1 MTTTKKLNFSTIKS
15 AVKDIAT
22 GKMIIVVDDPNREN
36 EGDLVC
42 SAQKVT
48 PEIINFM
55 TKFGRGLVCVPV
67 KGERLDN
74 LEIKVVEK
82 KHGVVINEK
91 ISCAFTESVD
101 YKKGTTTGISA
112 YDRAKTIRALADNK
126 SLPSDFERPGH
137 IFPLRYKEGGVL
149 VRAGHTEASVDL
161 ALLAG
166 LDGSAVICEIMKDDG
181 TMARLHDL
189 FAFAKKYKLKIITVE
204 ELIKYRRKN
213 EKLVKEVVSVK
224 FPTKYGN
231 FNLSLFEDTIKKET
245 HLAIIKGNVRNKKNV
260 LVRVHSSCETGD
272 IFHSLKCDCGE
283 QLEQALTM
291 IEKQGCGV
299 VLYMHQEGRGIGLAN
314 KIKAYKLQEEGMDTV
329 EANVALG
336 FAPDLRDYGVGA
348 QILCEL
354 GISSIKLMTNNP
366 RKIIGLNGYGLKITG
381 RVPIEVPSNKINKK
395 YLKTK
400 KDKMGHILKEFKG
413 DKNENY

>member
-1 MTTTKKLNFSTIKS
+1 MKTPGKFKFATIEA
-15 AVKDIAT
+15 AVKDIKK

-48 PEIINFM
+48 PQIINFM

-67 KGERLDN
+67 KGDRLDK
-74 LEIKVVEK
+74 LEIKTVEK
-82 KHGVVINEK
+82 KHGVISHDK

-101 YKKGTTTGISA
+101 YKNGTSTGISA
-112 YDRAKTIRALADNK
+112 YDRAKTIRAIADGASK
-126 SLPSDFERPGH
+126 PSDFERPGH

-166 LDGSAVICEIMKDDG
+166 LDGSAVICEIMNDDG
-181 TMARLHDL
+181 TMARLPDL
-189 FAFAKKYKLKIITVE
+189 LIFAKKHKLKIITVE
-204 ELIKYRRKN
+204 ELIKYRRST
-213 EKLVKEVVSVK
+213 EKLVKEVVTVN

-231 FNLSLFEDTIKKET
+231 FTLSLFEDKIKKET
-245 HLAIIKGNVRNKKNV
+245 HLAIIKGDVRNKKNV

-272 IFHSLKCDCGE
+272 IFHSLKCDCGQ
-283 QLEQALTM
+283 QLERALTM
-291 IEKQGCGV
+291 IEKEGLGV
-299 VLYMHQEGRGIGLAN
+299 VLYMHQEGRGIGLTN
-314 KIKAYKLQEEGMDTV
+314 KLKAYKLQEEGMDTV

-354 GISSIKLMTNNP
+354 GISSIRLMTNNP
-366 RKIIGLNGYGLKITG
+366 RKIIGLNGYGLKVTG
-381 RVPIEVPSNKINKK
+381 RVPIEIPSNKINRR

-400 KDKMGHILKEFKG
+400 KIKMGHFFNEF
-413 DKNENY
+413 

>member
-1 MTTTKKLNFSTIKS
+1 MKTPGKFKFATIEA
-15 AVKDIAT
+15 AVKDIKK

-48 PEIINFM
+48 PQIINFM

-67 KGERLDN
+67 KGDRLDK
-74 LEIKVVEK
+74 LEIKTVEK
-82 KHGVVINEK
+82 KHGVISHDK

-101 YKKGTTTGISA
+101 YKNGTSTGISA
-112 YDRAKTIRALADNK
+112 YDRAKTIRAIADGTSK
-126 SLPSDFERPGH
+126 PSDFERPGH

-166 LDGSAVICEIMKDDG
+166 LDGSAVICEIMNDDG
-181 TMARLHDL
+181 TMARLPDL
-189 FAFAKKYKLKIITVE
+189 LIFAKKHKLKIITVE
-204 ELIKYRRKN
+204 ELIKYRRTT
-213 EKLVKEVVSVK
+213 EKLVKEVVTVN

-231 FNLSLFEDTIKKET
+231 FTLSLFEDKIKKET
-245 HLAIIKGNVRNKKNV
+245 HLAIIKGDVRNKKNV

-272 IFHSLKCDCGE
+272 IFHSLKCDCGQ
-283 QLEQALTM
+283 QLERALTM
-291 IEKQGCGV
+291 IEKEGLGV
-299 VLYMHQEGRGIGLAN
+299 VLYMHQEGRGIGLTN
-314 KIKAYKLQEEGMDTV
+314 KLKAYKLQEEGMDTV

-354 GISSIKLMTNNP
+354 GISSIRLMTNNP
-366 RKIIGLNGYGLKITG
+366 RKIIGLNGYGLKVTG
-381 RVPIEVPSNKINKK
+381 RVPIEIPSNKINRR

-400 KDKMGHILKEFKG
+400 KIKMGHFFNEF
-413 DKNENY
+413 

>member
-1 MTTTKKLNFSTIKS
+1 MKTTEKFKFATIEA
-15 AVKDIAT
+15 AVKDIKK

-42 SAQKVT
+42 SAKKVT
-48 PEIINFM
+48 PQIINFM

-67 KGERLDN
+67 KGDRLDN
-74 LEIKVVEK
+74 LEIKTVEK
-82 KHGVVINEK
+82 KHGVISHDK

-101 YKKGTTTGISA
+101 YKNGTSTGISA
-112 YDRAKTIRALADNK
+112 YDRAKTIRAIADGASK
-126 SLPSDFERPGH
+126 PSDFERPGH

-166 LDGSAVICEIMKDDG
+166 LDGSAVICEIMNDDG
-181 TMARLHDL
+181 TMARLPDL
-189 FAFAKKYKLKIITVE
+189 LIFAKKHKLKIITVE
-204 ELIKYRRKN
+204 ELIKYRRTT
-213 EKLVKEVVSVK
+213 EKLVKEAVTVN

-231 FNLSLFEDTIKKET
+231 FTLSLFEDKIKKET
-245 HLAIIKGNVRNKKNV
+245 HLAIIKGDVRNKKNV

-272 IFHSLKCDCGE
+272 IFHSLKCDCGQ

-291 IEKQGCGV
+291 IEKEGLGV
-299 VLYMHQEGRGIGLAN
+299 VLYMHQEGRGIGLTN
-314 KIKAYKLQEEGMDTV
+314 KLKAYKLQEEGMDTV

-354 GISSIKLMTNNP
+354 GISSIRLMTNNP
-366 RKIIGLNGYGLKITG
+366 RKIIGLNGYGLKVTG
-381 RVPIEVPSNKINKK
+381 RVPIEIPSNKINRR

-400 KDKMGHILKEFKG
+400 KIKMGHFFNEF
-413 DKNENY
+413 

>member
-1 MTTTKKLNFSTIKS
+1 MKTSGKFKFATIES
-15 AVKDIAT
+15 AVKDIKK

-48 PEIINFM
+48 PQIINFM

-67 KGERLDN
+67 KGDRLDK
-74 LEIKVVEK
+74 LEIKTVEK
-82 KHGVVINEK
+82 KHGVISHDK

-101 YKKGTTTGISA
+101 YKNGTSTGISA
-112 YDRAKTIRALADNK
+112 YDRAKTIRAIADGASK
-126 SLPSDFERPGH
+126 PSDFERPGH

-166 LDGSAVICEIMKDDG
+166 LDGSAVICEIMNDDG
-181 TMARLHDL
+181 TMARLPDL
-189 FAFAKKYKLKIITVE
+189 LVFAKKHKLKIITVE
-204 ELIKYRRKN
+204 ELIQYRRST
-213 EKLVKEVVSVK
+213 EKLVKEVVTVN

-231 FNLSLFEDTIKKET
+231 FTLSLFEDKIKKET

-272 IFHSLKCDCGE
+272 IFHSLKCDCGQ
-283 QLEQALTM
+283 QLERALTM
-291 IEKQGCGV
+291 IEKEGLGV
-299 VLYMHQEGRGIGLAN
+299 VLYMHQEGRGIGLTN
-314 KIKAYKLQEEGMDTV
+314 KLKAYKLQEEGMDTV

-354 GISSIKLMTNNP
+354 GISSIRLMTNNP
-366 RKIIGLNGYGLKITG
+366 RKIIGLNGYGLKVTG
-381 RVPIEVPSNKINKK
+381 RVPIEIPSNKINRR

-400 KDKMGHILKEFKG
+400 KIKMGHFFNEF
-413 DKNENY
+413 

>member
-1 MTTTKKLNFSTIKS
+1 MKTSGKFKFATIES
-15 AVKDIAT
+15 VVKDIKK

-48 PEIINFM
+48 PQIINFM

-67 KGERLDN
+67 KGDRLDK
-74 LEIKVVEK
+74 LEIKTVEK
-82 KHGVVINEK
+82 KHGVISHDK

-101 YKKGTTTGISA
+101 YKNGTSTGISA
-112 YDRAKTIRALADNK
+112 YDRAKTIRAIADGASK
-126 SLPSDFERPGH
+126 PSDFERPGH

-166 LDGSAVICEIMKDDG
+166 LDGSAVICEIMNDDG
-181 TMARLHDL
+181 TMARLPDL
-189 FAFAKKYKLKIITVE
+189 LIFAKKHKLKIITVE
-204 ELIKYRRKN
+204 ELIKYRRST
-213 EKLVKEVVSVK
+213 EKLVKEAVTVN

-231 FNLSLFEDTIKKET
+231 FTLSLFEDTIKKET
-245 HLAIIKGNVRNKKNV
+245 HLAIIKGDVRNKKNV

-272 IFHSLKCDCGE
+272 IFHSLKCDCGQ
-283 QLEQALTM
+283 QLERALTM
-291 IEKQGCGV
+291 IEKEGLGV
-299 VLYMHQEGRGIGLAN
+299 VLYMHQEGRGIGLTN
-314 KIKAYKLQEEGMDTV
+314 KLKAYKLQEEGMDTV

-366 RKIIGLNGYGLKITG
+366 RKIIGLNGYGLKVTG
-381 RVPIEVPSNKINKK
+381 RVPIEIPSNKINRR

-400 KDKMGHILKEFKG
+400 KIKMGHFFNEF
-413 DKNENY
+413 